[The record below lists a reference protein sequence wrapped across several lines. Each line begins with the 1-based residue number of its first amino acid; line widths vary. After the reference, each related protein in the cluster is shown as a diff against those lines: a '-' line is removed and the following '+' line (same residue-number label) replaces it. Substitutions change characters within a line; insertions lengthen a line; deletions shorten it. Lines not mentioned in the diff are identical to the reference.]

1 MSGKM
6 KKSSLRLDDNYP
18 FSIKPCSMSYS
29 QDDEDYE
36 IIYNGTDFEIVPI
49 DKSKKYQ
56 SSTSSNQT
64 FNMNDLYDVATQ
76 MGFDS
81 DDWETDWMND
91 WNTIE
96 KDLTEKKCKHEW
108 KATQLVFNT
117 VYDCVKCG
125 AKKEENK

>member
-1 MSGKM
+1 M
-6 KKSSLRLDDNYP
+6 KKTKVKSDNYYP
-18 FSIKPCSMSYS
+18 FSIKPSSMSYS

-49 DKSKKYQ
+49 TKSKKDK
-56 SSTSSNQT
+56 SS
-64 FNMNDLYDVATQ
+64 FNMDDLYEVANQ
-76 MGFDS
+76 LGFES
-81 DDWETDWMND
+81 EDWETDWLQD

-117 VYDCVKCG
+117 VYDCIKCG

>member
-6 KKSSLRLDDNYP
+6 KKTLVRSDNNYP
-18 FSIKPCSMSYS
+18 FSIKPCSMSS
-29 QDDEDYE
+29 SLDDEDYE

-49 DKSKKYQ
+49 DKSKKDKA
-56 SSTSSNQT
+56 S
-64 FNMNDLYDVATQ
+64 FNMNDLYDVASQ